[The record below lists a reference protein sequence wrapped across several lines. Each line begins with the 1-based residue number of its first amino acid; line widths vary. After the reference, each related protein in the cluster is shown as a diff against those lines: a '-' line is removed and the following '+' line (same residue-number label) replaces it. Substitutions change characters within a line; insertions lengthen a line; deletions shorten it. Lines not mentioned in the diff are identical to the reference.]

1 MSNAPQLTPP
11 APHLE
16 KSGRPVYDQTWIRL
30 PRAGTKCEVSGLSRS
45 TLAELVRPCERN
57 GFRPPVEARM
67 LRRKGSSRGVLLIN
81 RAALLEFLN
90 ELPAPERAEQPATV
104 ADSTEPAPEIDL
116 SGLVAA
122 LDVPSDPLAGID
134 LSSLADGGTQ

>member
-1 MSNAPQLTPP
+1 
-11 APHLE
+11 
-16 KSGRPVYDQTWIRL
+16 
-30 PRAGTKCEVSGLSRS
+30 
-45 TLAELVRPCERN
+45 
-57 GFRPPVEARM
+57 M

>member
-1 MSNAPQLTPP
+1 MPPMNNTTLENVNP

-16 KSGRPVYDQTWIRL
+16 GGKPVFDSTWIRL
-30 PRAGTKCEVSGLSRS
+30 PRARTRCQVCGLSRS

-57 GFRPPVEARM
+57 GYRPPVEARM

-90 ELPAPERAEQPATV
+90 ELPAPQRAEQPATV
-104 ADSTEPAPEIDL
+104 ADTTEAAADL
-116 SGLVAA
+116 AGETERA
-122 LDVPSDPLAGID
+122 VPSAPLAGTD
-134 LSSLADGGTQ
+134 LSSLAEGGTQ